1 MAKKTMPIHFFSG
14 LTYAT
19 IFGFSF
25 LFTSRVLQHIEP
37 FHLLSFRFLL
47 AFSVMTILKITR
59 VIDIPLTKELL
70 NPYLFLLALFQPL
83 LYFTGETIGVKMT
96 SSSESGLM
104 IALIPILV
112 AIFSAVFLKEYP
124 TKKQIPFIILSTIGV
139 SVIVLFQDSVEFGSS
154 LLGFSM
160 LSLAVISAAF
170 FNILS
175 RSLSNQLKPL
185 QITYFMMGFG
195 SVFFSIVAVSQH
207 ISNNSLGEFFLPLQQ
222 SEVLVGLGYL
232 SILSSIIAFFMV
244 NFTLSKVT
252 ASQGAV
258 FANLVTVISIFAGVF
273 IGKESFYLYHIVGSI
288 LIIFGV
294 WGTNKFVL
302 KDKGTISIE
311 EVA

>member
-1 MAKKTMPIHFFSG
+1 MAKKIIPIHFFSG
-14 LTYAT
+14 ITYAA

-37 FHLLSFRFLL
+37 FHLLSFRFLI
-47 AFSVMTILKITR
+47 AFSVMTILR
-59 VIDIPLTKELL
+59 LTKIINIPITKEMFNPNLL
-70 NPYLFLLALFQPL
+70 LLALFQPL
-83 LYFTGETIGVKMT
+83 LYFTGETLGVKMT

-112 AIFSAVFLKEYP
+112 TIFSAIFIKEYP
-124 TKKQIPFIILSTIGV
+124 KKKQIPFIILSTAGV
-139 SVIVLFQDSVEFGSS
+139 ALIILFQEKVEFGSS

-160 LSLAVISAAF
+160 LLLAVVSAAF

-175 RSLSNQLKPL
+175 RSLSSKVQPL

-195 SVFFSIVAVSQH
+195 SLFFTIVALSQH
-207 ISNNSLGEFFLPLQQ
+207 IYGGNLNEFFIPLRQR
-222 SEVLVGLGYL
+222 EVLIGLSYL

-273 IGKESFYLYHIVGSI
+273 LAKESFYIYHIAGSV
-288 LIIFGV
+288 LIITGV
-294 WGTNKFVL
+294 WGTNRFAI
-302 KDKGTISIE
+302 KGGGTVSIK